1 MPAIDDA
8 LAFVACDLR
17 DVIAGGDHV
26 IVTGAV
32 TSLETSEGTPL
43 VFHAGALPAPGL
55 TPRSGLGRAALAEL
69 GSNLI
74 PEDNRKDLV
83 MGAQEN
89 KQVTEDAYRAFANGD
104 AAGAMENMDDSVVWT
119 ARGDSA
125 LTGTYTGKQEI
136 GELWGQLA
144 GKSFSTAPH
153 DFIADGDKVVVL
165 TTVTLEGES
174 TEDADVLTYNAE
186 GKLIAFDS
194 LGDPT
199 VGNRVFPK

>member
-1 MPAIDDA
+1 
-8 LAFVACDLR
+8 
-17 DVIAGGDHV
+17 
-26 IVTGAV
+26 
-32 TSLETSEGTPL
+32 
-43 VFHAGALPAPGL
+43 
-55 TPRSGLGRAALAEL
+55 
-69 GSNLI
+69 
-74 PEDNRKDLV
+74 

-89 KQVTEDAYRAFANGD
+89 KQVTEDAYRAFASGD

-125 LTGTYTGKQEI
+125 LSGTYTGKQEI

-153 DFIADGDKVVVL
+153 DFVADGDKVVVL

-199 VGNRVFPK
+199 VGNRVFAK

>member
-1 MPAIDDA
+1 
-8 LAFVACDLR
+8 
-17 DVIAGGDHV
+17 
-26 IVTGAV
+26 
-32 TSLETSEGTPL
+32 
-43 VFHAGALPAPGL
+43 
-55 TPRSGLGRAALAEL
+55 
-69 GSNLI
+69 
-74 PEDNRKDLV
+74 

-153 DFIADGDKVVVL
+153 DFIAEGDKVVVL

-174 TEDADVLTYNAE
+174 TEDADVLTYNAQ